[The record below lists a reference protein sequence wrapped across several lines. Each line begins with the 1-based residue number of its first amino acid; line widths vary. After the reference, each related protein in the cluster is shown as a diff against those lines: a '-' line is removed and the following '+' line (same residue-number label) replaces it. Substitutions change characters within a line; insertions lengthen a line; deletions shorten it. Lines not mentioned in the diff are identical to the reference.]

1 MWQDGPKSQQGKKE
15 GQNDLGEL
23 FNGESSSNEDEEG
36 VEVQEI
42 SILDVIDVQWTNFL
56 LVPLRGPC
64 HFLARS
70 TYSRVEIV
78 QREFGLC
85 IEMAGYVSGF
95 IEEHGTRRSNQRFLR
110 KCRSGGIPPPHHDT
124 QPCSH
129 LNNSLWIK

>member
-36 VEVQEI
+36 VEGQEI

-70 TYSRVEIV
+70 TYSRVEVV

-85 IEMAGYVSGF
+85 IEMAGYVSSF
-95 IEEHGTRRSNQRFLR
+95 YRRTWNAKIKSA
-110 KCRSGGIPPPHHDT
+110 IPAQVSFGWHPTPT
-124 QPCSH
+124 P
-129 LNNSLWIK
+129 